1 MNGDME
7 IEWLKSFGLRLRE
20 ARVRNQMTQAALGA
34 KLGVS
39 AQLISTWERGTEAV
53 PFRRAVELATLLQV
67 DIRSVSPPPS
77 ADRERAFSYA
87 VADMGLD
94 RAMIALLRQAL
105 PESIEKA
112 LEKER
117 WGLGLTVQRMLSVLV
132 LSYQMQS
139 AHVQEMCVPLATAID
154 EGRFTFDE
162 AICFFRVHQPAIMEP
177 KLPEYPDDPVKDML
191 SERLALILIDAWEGQ
206 AKMARLGKGK
216 SEIEAIDA
224 TERQYA
230 KERRE
235 DAEARR
241 KACDTAGKDV
251 APGELPVAAS
261 KKKS

>member
-1 MNGDME
+1 
-7 IEWLKSFGLRLRE
+7 
-20 ARVRNQMTQAALGA
+20 
-34 KLGVS
+34 
-39 AQLISTWERGTEAV
+39 
-53 PFRRAVELATLLQV
+53 
-67 DIRSVSPPPS
+67 
-77 ADRERAFSYA
+77 
-87 VADMGLD
+87 
-94 RAMIALLRQAL
+94 
-105 PESIEKA
+105 
-112 LEKER
+112 
-117 WGLGLTVQRMLSVLV
+117 
-132 LSYQMQS
+132 
-139 AHVQEMCVPLATAID
+139 
-154 EGRFTFDE
+154 
-162 AICFFRVHQPAIMEP
+162 
-177 KLPEYPDDPVKDML
+177 L